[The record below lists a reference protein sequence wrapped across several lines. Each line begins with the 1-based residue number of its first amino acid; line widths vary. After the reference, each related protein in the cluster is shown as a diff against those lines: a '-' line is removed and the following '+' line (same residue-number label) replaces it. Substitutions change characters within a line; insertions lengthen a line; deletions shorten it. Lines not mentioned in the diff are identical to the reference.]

1 MKVATAF
8 YDSHGCLLPMPKYWE
23 GDHDTAGV
31 LTTDGGYWH
40 SCVKY
45 FGTQAIRDA
54 IAAEMIQAICDSN
67 GTVFTEYR
75 SSEAVPIDSGVLAWS
90 YSVEYVI
97 EEPARGRCYQH
108 AATSTSYG
116 QAWLDEAEQFDPVA
130 EYGPD
135 YVDELTG
142 NPVLAFAHSVDAL
155 ISAKAKAL
163 SHEHRAEKKML
174 EAVQAQ
180 TQVMREMLAAQQA
193 VLGVMT
199 APPKAKVTR
208 TLTGDKARQW
218 VRDNPDKY

>member
-8 YDSHGCLLPMPKYWE
+8 YDSHGCLLPMAKYWT
-23 GDHDTAGV
+23 GSHDTDMT

-40 SCVKY
+40 SCIKY
-45 FGTQAIRDA
+45 FPTPAIRDA
-54 IAAEMIQAICDSN
+54 IAAEMIQAICDAN
-67 GTVFTEYR
+67 GTVF
-75 SSEAVPIDSGVLAWS
+75 SEHRGREPMTLDSGKRYWPFT
-90 YSVEYVI
+90 VEYVI

-155 ISAKAKAL
+155 ITAKAKAL

-199 APPKAKVTR
+199 APPKAKVNR

-218 VRDNPDKY
+218 VRDNPDRV